1 MRYQLYIVNGYDVR
15 RPIVYT
21 CVNIRK
27 TVSKVAGTG
36 GLLEKRKRHKHA
48 TRQRARNID
57 MVYYYRRPRA
67 VCGRRGIQI
76 NYIYL

>member
-1 MRYQLYIVNGYDVR
+1 MRHQLYIVNGYDVR

-48 TRQRARNID
+48 TRQRARIISIWFIIIAVRARFVGGA
-57 MVYYYRRPRA
+57 VYK
-67 VCGRRGIQI
+67 
-76 NYIYL
+76 